1 MSEEVKVSLSKFKVR
16 GVEKSKLV
24 IEWKEKTINVW
35 DVESEEVLSPFVEN
49 AVVYK
54 HKIAVDC
61 RGRTAYFN
69 YHASIHEYELG
80 KDRYDTIEDLLQ
92 TFGVIL
98 SDATLYLNAKDID
111 DLASELGI
119 TKPSEAIRVW
129 NGCRNTYRKLKRV
142 LGISNDEFFELYNAL
157 TDYINKNV

>member
-1 MSEEVKVSLSKFKVR
+1 VR
-16 GVEKSKLV
+16 
-24 IEWKEKTINVW
+24 
-35 DVESEEVLSPFVEN
+35 
-49 AVVYK
+49 
-54 HKIAVDC
+54 
-61 RGRTAYFN
+61 AYFN